1 MIGHVTLSVAKIT
14 NLPLVALPVI
24 SGMLAFPEDVEWC
37 TLYKNN
43 DMKRILTFTLL
54 LLATIAFAQSPVDSR
69 QQEIVFKSVNVVP
82 MNEEKVIADQT
93 VVLRDGKI
101 AYVGDA
107 KGAKF
112 SKNALIV
119 DSKGKYLIPGLAEM
133 HAHVPP
139 IDDIEPMKEV
149 LLLFAANGIT
159 TIRGMLGHPRHL
171 ELRAKINSG
180 EIPGPHFYTTGPS
193 FNGMSVT
200 NPEVGSE
207 MVRKQKEAGYD
218 YLKLH
223 PGLTRVKF
231 DAVAATAKEVGIPF
245 AGHVSFG
252 VGVWRA
258 IEAGYSSIDHLDG
271 FVEALVPGIETM
283 NEQQTGL
290 FGLYIGDKVDESKIP
305 ALMKALK
312 EKNVWVVP
320 TQSLADRWFHPDFTP
335 EKFLADP
342 DHKYMKPETVTQW
355 NNTKTNLMANP
366 EYSAAKVEALIK
378 IRRKLILECQKNG
391 VGLLLG
397 CDAPQVFNVPGFSTH
412 NELEYLVASGLTPYQ
427 ALQTGTTNVARYLGK
442 ENESGTVAAGKIADL
457 ILLNANPLQSVS
469 NTKKIEGVV
478 LNGKWMDR
486 KVLDA
491 QLAKLAKK

>member
-1 MIGHVTLSVAKIT
+1 MKQAITL
-14 NLPLVALPVI
+14 
-24 SGMLAFPEDVEWC
+24 
-37 TLYKNN
+37 
-43 DMKRILTFTLL
+43 ILLFFVS
-54 LLATIAFAQSPVDSR
+54 ICFAQSPVDSR

-82 MNEEKVIADQT
+82 MNEENVLNDQT
-93 VVLRDGKI
+93 VVLRDSKI
-101 AYVGDA
+101 VYVGDA

-112 SKNALIV
+112 GKNALVV
-119 DSKGKYLIPGLAEM
+119 DAKGKYLMPGLAEM

-139 IDDIEPMKEV
+139 IDDMEPMKEV
-149 LLLFAANGIT
+149 LLLFAVNGIT
-159 TIRGMLGHPRHL
+159 TIRGMLGHPKHL

-180 EIPGPHFYTTGPS
+180 EIPGPHLYTTGPS

-200 NPEVGSE
+200 NPEVGSD

-223 PGLTRVKF
+223 PGLTRAKF
-231 DAVAATAKEVGIPF
+231 DAIAATAKEVGIPF

-271 FVEALVPGIETM
+271 FVEALVPGIENM
-283 NEQQTGL
+283 NDQQTGL
-290 FGLYIGDKVDESKIP
+290 FGMFIGDKADETKIP

-312 EKNVWVVP
+312 EKNIWVVP
-320 TQSLADRWFHPDFTP
+320 TQSLADRWFDPDFTP
-335 EKFLADP
+335 EKFLQDP

-355 NNTKTNLMANP
+355 NTTKTNLMANP
-366 EYSAAKVEALIK
+366 QYDAAKVEALIR
-378 IRRKLILECQKNG
+378 IRRKLIFECQKNG

-427 ALQTGTTNVARYLGK
+427 AIQTGTINVARYLGK
-442 ENESGTVAAGKIADL
+442 EKESGTVAVGKMADL
-457 ILLNANPLQSVS
+457 ILVNANPLQSVS
-469 NTKKIEGVV
+469 NTRKIEGVV

-491 QLAKLAKK
+491 QLAKLAKKQN